1 MISEFVPEEDEHL
14 ENYLLMPQITD
25 YLLAPE
31 IIIDEVA
38 HLRILIETHHTA
50 FVDLYPDASVLPK
63 MHYLPVLLAVYV
75 VGTNRILL
83 HTKILQIQQL
93 AHHYRG
99 YIMEHSS
106 SEHKMFYLDDLYN
119 PFPLHLRR
127 LQCDGSTKLLV
138 VTKHH
143 ICKAL

>member
-1 MISEFVPEEDEHL
+1 MVQYCIEVQRTVFMHAYFTITFYRCRANWVKVTVTTYRPSGIIVLGIEED
-14 ENYLLMPQITD
+14 
-25 YLLAPE
+25 
-31 IIIDEVA
+31 
-38 HLRILIETHHTA
+38 
-50 FVDLYPDASVLPK
+50 YPKFGLV
-63 MHYLPVLLAVYV
+63 LAVYV
-75 VGTNRILL
+75 VRTNRILL
-83 HTKILQIQQL
+83 HTKILQTQQL

-99 YIMEHSS
+99 YIVEHSS

-119 PFPLHLRR
+119 PFPLHHRR